1 MLFRGQV
8 PVRAFFPQVTGNTV
22 QHNGKKLPSEIA
34 NHAKK
39 KKKKA
44 LAIVILGTA
53 QRIHKLVDKIC

>member
-8 PVRAFFPQVTGNTV
+8 PVRAFFPQVTDNTV

-34 NHAKK
+34 NHTKK
-39 KKKKA
+39 KNKS
-44 LAIVILGTA
+44 LAIVILGTD